1 MSKNLQPHP
10 DRMTNEMIIF
20 RTHELLVEHGL
31 TDWDVRVNNRLRQ
44 TYGRCNYELQEIEI
58 SGKLA
63 MINPADR
70 TEETIR
76 HEVAHALA
84 PGAGHGA
91 GWKRACAVVGAK
103 PRRCFSEQDT
113 NTIPRTYKVQGICGP
128 CGNKVVANRQRM
140 PRNTYYHSVGS
151 CVDPKGARVTWIRV
165 EG

>member
-1 MSKNLQPHP
+1 MSQNLQPHP
-10 DRMTNEMIIF
+10 DRMTEAQIIDKANYI
-20 RTHELLVEHGL
+20 LNLHGL
-31 TDWDVRVNNRLRQ
+31 AHWTVRVNRRLRQ
-44 TYGRCNYELQEIEI
+44 TYGRCNYELREIEI
-58 SGKLA
+58 SAKLA

-70 TEETIR
+70 TEDTIC

-91 GWKRACAVVGAK
+91 AWKRACADVGAE
-103 PRRCFSEQDT
+103 PRRCFSDRDT

-140 PRNTYYHSVGS
+140 PRNTYYHKVGV